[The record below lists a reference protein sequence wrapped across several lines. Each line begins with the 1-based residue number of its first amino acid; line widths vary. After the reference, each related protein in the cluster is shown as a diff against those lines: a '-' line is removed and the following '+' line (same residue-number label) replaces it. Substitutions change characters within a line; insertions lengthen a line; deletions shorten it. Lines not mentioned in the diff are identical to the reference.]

1 MPTVGYEDLYNLA
14 VAIYEAAGTDRKS
27 AETVARH
34 QAGAN
39 HAGHDSH
46 GIQLLPTYITRIDR
60 GHIQPKLG
68 PVIIRE
74 TPATVFV
81 NGQWGFGPVVSEFT
95 MERCIAKARD
105 LGVAVGVVRE
115 QSHVGRLADYPLM
128 AVQAGF
134 IALMMCDSGQNIK
147 QVAPFGGRE
156 ARLGTNPICIAFPSN
171 LAGPVFIDMATSAVA
186 AGKLQLY
193 RARGLPIPEGWL
205 VEKDGSPATDP
216 SAYYERGAVMLPL
229 GGPEGHKGYGL
240 SFAVE
245 TLASLLPGLG
255 FGIDPQGRH
264 NDGSFMVV
272 VDPAGFQPLE
282 EFKTLVD
289 DFVRYLKE
297 TAPAEGFSEVLYPGE
312 LEYRTQQER
321 GANGIPIEDDTW
333 AQVTKVAERF
343 GLSGMMGTA

>member
-1 MPTVGYEDLYNLA
+1 MPTVRYEDLYKLA
-14 VAIYEAAGTDRKS
+14 VAIYEAAGTDRTS

-39 HAGHDSH
+39 LAGHDSH
-46 GIQLLPTYITRIDR
+46 GIQLLPTYVTRIDR
-60 GHIQPKLG
+60 EHIQPKKG
-68 PVIIRE
+68 PEIIRE
-74 TPATVFV
+74 TPATIFV

-95 MERCIAKARD
+95 MQRCIAKARE

-128 AVQAGF
+128 AVREGF

-171 LAGPVFIDMATSAVA
+171 MPGPVFIDMATSAVA

-205 VEKDGSPATDP
+205 VEKDGRPATDP
-216 SAYYERGAVMLPL
+216 AAYYERGAVMLPL

-264 NDGSFMVV
+264 NDGSFMLV
-272 VDPAGFQPLE
+272 VDPGNFQPPE
-282 EFKTLVD
+282 EFKALVD

-297 TAPAEGFSEVLYPGE
+297 TAPAEGFTEVLYPGE
-312 LEYRTQQER
+312 LEYRTEQER
-321 GANGIPIEDDTW
+321 RAKGIPIEDETW
-333 AQVTKVAERF
+333 TQVSKVAERF
-343 GLSGMMGTA
+343 GLGGMLVTA